1 MLTDARCGVD
11 SNNVPVITATFE
23 GLDSGIDRSAYD
35 FSIEHAYYIYVIEP
49 IFMNGYS
56 SDMFNTNS
64 TYVGSNPHTMQIP
77 YDPRNLPPSGTMVMI
92 SLTVYHGCHRD
103 NDRDLPELTYDVIKY
118 FQKDISTLYSCI
130 LVNRLWCRLAIPL
143 LWENPFLIPI
153 PNKSHKIINI
163 IEIYLNNLND
173 EFKMKLYEYKII
185 NNSLPSKNM
194 LLFDYLKFLKY
205 LNTHKFIFFVET
217 WISIA
222 INNLKPENIL
232 YDTEN
237 FKRLVHMSLFKIFI
251 ENEVNLNTLEIEIS
265 GSYCDTYLDNNLEL
279 ILQNQNFIQNVINMK
294 LYINNYE
301 ENTIINNHI
310 SQIIHSHQNLKK
322 IFLINLS
329 SDYLISLY
337 QTLLL
342 SKDYNCS
349 NTLNTIVLYQIKFEL
364 VNNLDKIFEQLNVLE
379 SIHIIYCSFLNKS
392 VHIIYCSFLN
402 SNFIQQIINST
413 KPFKLKSLI
422 LNEVP
427 QFESLQQLLL
437 KCGDY
442 LENFG
447 GEYDENKNSTY
458 QKLNLIENIK
468 QNLNYLSIKIFP
480 PISSSIILKNLGQ
493 VLPSKLDY
501 ISLDLN
507 IEKGDFK
514 VFLENSQYSFI
525 NKLVILQYGGDDILH
540 CIKDYCIMRVKYLA
554 IRDLEKELFDLKDEV
569 RELELHNIKVQRYID
584 LDIRIYDFMKEY

>member
-1 MLTDARCGVD
+1 MSC
-11 SNNVPVITATFE
+11 SKIF
-23 GLDSGIDRSAYD
+23 SG
-35 FSIEHAYYIYVIEP
+35 
-49 IFMNGYS
+49 
-56 SDMFNTNS
+56 
-64 TYVGSNPHTMQIP
+64 
-77 YDPRNLPPSGTMVMI
+77 
-92 SLTVYHGCHRD
+92 
-103 NDRDLPELTYDVIKY
+103 DLPELTYDVIKY
-118 FQKDISTLYSCI
+118 FQKDFSTLYSCI

-143 LWENPFLIPI
+143 LWEEPFSICTDNHTI
-153 PNKSHKIINI
+153 IKIIK
-163 IEIYLNNLND
+163 IYLNNLND
-173 EFKMKLYEYKII
+173 DFKMKLYEYKII

-205 LNTHKFIFFVET
+205 LNTHNFILFVDT
-217 WISIA
+217 WLDYA
-222 INNLKPENIL
+222 IYNLKPENIL
-232 YDTEN
+232 YDSEKN
-237 FKRLVHMSLFKIFI
+237 FKKLVHMSLFKIFI
-251 ENEVNLNTLEIEIS
+251 ENEVNLNTLVIEIS
-265 GSYCDTYLDNNLEL
+265 GSKYDTYLENNLEL
-279 ILQNQNFIQNVINMK
+279 ILQNQNFIQNVRNLK
-294 LYINNYE
+294 LHIYKYE
-301 ENTIINNHI
+301 ENTVINNHI

-322 IFLINLS
+322 IFLFDLSIN
-329 SDYLISLY
+329 YLSLY
-337 QTLLL
+337 QSLLL
-342 SKDYNCS
+342 SKDHNCS
-349 NTLNTIVLYQIKFEL
+349 NTLNTIVLYQIKL
-364 VNNLDKIFEQLNVLE
+364 KLMNNLDKIFEQLNVLE
-379 SIHIIYCSFLNKS
+379 T

-447 GEYDENKNSTY
+447 GCQVYYCNHDISQLLNYCNNINFLYFSEYDENKNSTY

>member
-1 MLTDARCGVD
+1 MSC
-11 SNNVPVITATFE
+11 SKIF
-23 GLDSGIDRSAYD
+23 SG
-35 FSIEHAYYIYVIEP
+35 
-49 IFMNGYS
+49 
-56 SDMFNTNS
+56 
-64 TYVGSNPHTMQIP
+64 
-77 YDPRNLPPSGTMVMI
+77 
-92 SLTVYHGCHRD
+92 
-103 NDRDLPELTYDVIKY
+103 DLPELTYD
-118 FQKDISTLYSCI
+118 
-130 LVNRLWCRLAIPL
+130 
-143 LWENPFLIPI
+143 
-153 PNKSHKIINI
+153 
-163 IEIYLNNLND
+163 
-173 EFKMKLYEYKII
+173 
-185 NNSLPSKNM
+185 NM

-205 LNTHKFIFFVET
+205 LNTLNFFLFVEI
-217 WISIA
+217 WLSIA
-222 INNLKPENIL
+222 IDNLKPENIL
-232 YDTEN
+232 YDSEKN

-337 QTLLL
+337 QSLLL

-379 SIHIIYCSFLNKS
+379 SIHIIYCSFLN
-392 VHIIYCSFLN
+392 
-402 SNFIQQIINST
+402 SNFIQQINNLT

-437 KCGDY
+437 KSGDY

-447 GEYDENKNSTY
+447 GCKMNYYNHDISRLLKYNNINFLYFVGHESSNSTY
-458 QKLNLIENIK
+458 QKIRIIENIN
-468 QNLNYLSIKIFP
+468 QSLNYLSINIYS
-480 PISSSIILKNLGQ
+480 PINSSIILKNLGQ
-493 VLPSKLDY
+493 ILPSKLDY
-501 ISLDLN
+501 ISLELT
-507 IEKGDFK
+507 IEERDFG
-514 VFLENSQYSFI
+514 VFLENSQYSLI
-525 NKLVILQYGGDDILH
+525 NMLLILQFGNDDILH
-540 CIKDYCIMRVKYLA
+540 NIKDYYIMKKKRVKCLA
-554 IRDLEKELFDLKDEV
+554 IKDDKKELFDLKDEV
-569 RELELHNIKVQRYID
+569 RELELHDIKVRRHSDLNIK
-584 LDIRIYDFMKEY
+584 IYDFIKEY